1 MRRPEIIEQIR
12 QKVKAMPENVT
23 VILYG
28 SEARGDARPDS
39 DIDLV
44 VIVDQENLTF
54 KERQSLIYPLF
65 DIEIQTGILVN
76 PIVYLKKQWGKI
88 KTPFYQNVTREGVLL

>member
-1 MRRPEIIEQIR
+1 MKRTEVVEQIR
-12 QKVKAMPENVT
+12 KKVEAMPENVT

-44 VIVDQENLTF
+44 VVVDQEKITE
-54 KERQSLIYPLF
+54 KESQEIIYPLF
-65 DIEIQTGILVN
+65 DIEYQTGILIN
-76 PIVYLKKQWGKI
+76 PVVYLKKQWGKLA
-88 KTPFYQNVTREGVLL
+88 TPFYLNVMKEGIVL